1 MKNYLAKAKGNFFVS
16 CYPQQDKSLE
26 EVLKLPLRLSHPHE
40 QEIENI
46 LEAYKKDKLTELERE
61 LEKTKLKLK

>member
-1 MKNYLAKAKGNFFVS
+1 
-16 CYPQQDKSLE
+16 
-26 EVLKLPLRLSHPHE
+26 LSHPHE